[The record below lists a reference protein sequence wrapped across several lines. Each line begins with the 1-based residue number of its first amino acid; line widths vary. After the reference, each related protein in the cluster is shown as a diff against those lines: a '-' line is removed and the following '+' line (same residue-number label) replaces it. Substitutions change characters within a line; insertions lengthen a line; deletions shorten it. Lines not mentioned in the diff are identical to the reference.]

1 MIAKKAGYSED
12 ELSVLLKTGRFTDE
26 EYEKMKE
33 HTVIGYEILKKATV
47 FNDILNIVRSHHE
60 RIDRKR
66 ISRWS

>member
-1 MIAKKAGYSED
+1 MIFGKVGVSD
-12 ELSVLLKTGRFTDE
+12 SVLLKTGRFTDE

-47 FNDILNIVRSHHE
+47 FDDILNIVRSHHE

-66 ISRWS
+66 ISRWT

>member
-1 MIAKKAGYSED
+1 MIFGKVGIPD
-12 ELSVLLKTGRFTDE
+12 SVLLKTGRFTDE

-47 FNDILNIVRSHHE
+47 FKDILNIVRSHHE

-66 ISRWS
+66 ISRWP

>member
-1 MIAKKAGYSED
+1 
-12 ELSVLLKTGRFTDE
+12 
-26 EYEKMKE
+26 MKE

-66 ISRWS
+66 ISRWT

>member
-1 MIAKKAGYSED
+1 MIFGKVVIPD
-12 ELSVLLKTGRFTDE
+12 SVLLKTGRFTDE

-66 ISRWS
+66 ISRWP

>member
-1 MIAKKAGYSED
+1 MIFGKVGIPD
-12 ELSVLLKTGRFTDE
+12 ILLLKTGRFTDE

-66 ISRWS
+66 ISRWP

>member
-1 MIAKKAGYSED
+1 MIFGKVGVPD
-12 ELSVLLKTGRFTDE
+12 SVLLKTERFTDE

-47 FNDILNIVRSHHE
+47 FHDILNIVRSHHE

-66 ISRWS
+66 ISRWT

>member
-1 MIAKKAGYSED
+1 MIFGKVGIPD
-12 ELSVLLKTGRFTDE
+12 SVLLKIGRFTDE

>member
-1 MIAKKAGYSED
+1 MISGKVGISD
-12 ELSVLLKTGRFTDE
+12 SVLLKTGRFTDE

-47 FNDILNIVRSHHE
+47 FTDILNIVRSHHE

>member
-1 MIAKKAGYSED
+1 MISGKVGVPDSI
-12 ELSVLLKTGRFTDE
+12 LLKSGRFTDE
-26 EYEKMKE
+26 EDEKMKE
-33 HTVIGYEILKKATV
+33 HTTIGYDILKKATV

>member
-1 MIAKKAGYSED
+1 MIFGKVGIPD
-12 ELSVLLKTGRFTDE
+12 SVLLKIGRFTDE

-66 ISRWS
+66 ISRWP

>member
-1 MIAKKAGYSED
+1 MIFGKVGIAD
-12 ELSVLLKTGRFTDE
+12 SVLLKTGRFTDE

-66 ISRWS
+66 ISRWP

>member
-1 MIAKKAGYSED
+1 MIFGKVGIPD
-12 ELSVLLKTGRFTDE
+12 ILLLKTGRFTDE

-66 ISRWS
+66 ISRWT

>member
-1 MIAKKAGYSED
+1 MIFGKVGVSD
-12 ELSVLLKTGRFTDE
+12 SVLLKTGRFTDE

-66 ISRWS
+66 ISRWT

>member
-1 MIAKKAGYSED
+1 MIFGKVGVSD
-12 ELSVLLKTGRFTDE
+12 SVLLKTGKFTDE

-66 ISRWS
+66 ISRWT

>member
-1 MIAKKAGYSED
+1 MISGKVGISD
-12 ELSVLLKTGRFTDE
+12 SVLLKTGRFTDE

-66 ISRWS
+66 ISRWP

>member
-1 MIAKKAGYSED
+1 MISGKVGVPDSI
-12 ELSVLLKTGRFTDE
+12 LLKSGRFTAE

-33 HTVIGYEILKKATV
+33 HTTIGYDILKKATV

>member
-1 MIAKKAGYSED
+1 MISGKVGISD
-12 ELSVLLKTGRFTDE
+12 SVLLKTGRFTDE